1 MKDQYMVKHNAIS
14 KMLKINI
21 VQNIMISTF
30 SSTLHYFITYII
42 FIHIIF
48 INIRISFPDLTR
60 LIIKVA
66 TMLIFQQ

>member
-21 VQNIMISTF
+21 IQNIMISTF
-30 SSTLHYFITYII
+30 SSTLHLLCT
-42 FIHIIF
+42 HIIF
-48 INIRISFPDLTR
+48 INIQISFPDLTR

>member
-1 MKDQYMVKHNAIS
+1 MVKHNAIS

-21 VQNIMISTF
+21 VQNIMITTF
-30 SSTLHYFITYII
+30 SSTLHLLYA
-42 FIHIIF
+42 HIIF
-48 INIRISFPDLTR
+48 INIQISFPDLTR